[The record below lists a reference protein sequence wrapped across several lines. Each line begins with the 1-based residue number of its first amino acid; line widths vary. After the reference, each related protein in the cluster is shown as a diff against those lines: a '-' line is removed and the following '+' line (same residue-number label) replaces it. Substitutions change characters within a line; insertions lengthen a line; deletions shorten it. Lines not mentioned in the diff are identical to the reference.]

1 MEPQV
6 INRVASAK
14 VESIIDKAR
23 SFNFM
28 NVFALMLVIGLG
40 LFLYRRFKL
49 KTVTK
54 CPAFVPAAATLDTPS
69 APVVESPKED

>member
-6 INRVASAK
+6 IDRIASAK

-28 NVFALMLVIGLG
+28 NVFALVAMIGLG
-40 LFLYRRFKL
+40 LFLYRRFKM
-49 KTVTK
+49 KQVTK
-54 CPAFVPAAATLDTPS
+54 PPSFVPSAAVPDTPS
-69 APVVESPKED
+69 APVESPKEE